1 MAIKFFE
8 VVDKQGLNKITDKDL
23 FYIFVVDETT
33 GSYGM
38 ELATVSE
45 DIALAT
51 ASVYARVSKPCVCI
65 FKKGTKLFTV
75 NQDGTKLLL
84 G

>member
-8 VVDKQGLNKITDKDL
+8 IVEKQDINKITEKDIYYV
-23 FYIFVVDETT
+23 FIVDQTT
-33 GSYGM
+33 NSYGM

-51 ASVYARVSKPCVCI
+51 ASVYARVGKSCVCL
-65 FKKGTKLFTV
+65 FKKGNKLFKV
-75 NQDGTKLLL
+75 EQDGTKILF
-84 G
+84 